1 MATAS
6 MLGTLP
12 HGPYTCSLPGDAG
25 GEAWRELPGKSF
37 TIKNASTYHTDAGS
51 GIYLMTGDRVVFTR
65 GPMKGMRFKR
75 VGSAT
80 LLWLDEQGN
89 PGRIRCARGG
99 AAAR

>member
-1 MATAS
+1 MQPWRSPPNSPPDSNETAS
-6 MLGTLP
+6 GE
-12 HGPYTCSLPGDAG
+12 PGAVHYRYQG
-25 GEAWRELPGKSF
+25 VA
-37 TIKNASTYHTDAGS
+37 
-51 GIYLMTGDRVVFTR
+51 LMTGDRVVFTR